1 MLIVIISLCL
11 FVICLVVFIVSEV
24 IENTTWR
31 NVPTSL
37 ILTALLLSI
46 IFGFVSLVSGGIAIQ
61 TQVTKDVEYEQ
72 KIYEKQV
79 LEYRLENCE
88 DLQGNELLY
97 ADITKFNNE
106 LRNTKHWA
114 NNLWTSWFY
123 NDKVATI
130 DYIEIGNIGKGDG

>member
-11 FVICLVVFIVSEV
+11 FVICLVVFIVSYV
-24 IENTTWR
+24 IEEVTWR

-46 IFGFVSLVSGGIAIQ
+46 IFGFVSLVSGGIAIE

-72 KIYEKQV
+72 KLYEKQI

-88 DLQGNELLY
+88 DLYGNELLY

-130 DYIEIGNIGKGDG
+130 DYIEIGNIGKGD